1 MIKSQ
6 LIIMSKL
13 GHVKHLHMPGVIKE
27 QMMHHKCTSRGII
40 IILWEFW
47 SKEVE
52 QKVAA
57 GTNKPEHKTTALY
70 CFFHFHHKK

>member
-1 MIKSQ
+1 M
-6 LIIMSKL
+6 LCTCTL
-13 GHVKHLHMPGVIKE
+13 PGVIKE

-40 IILWEFW
+40 IIMWEFW

-52 QKVAA
+52 LKVAA